1 MRLTV
6 RLHRGMI
13 FVYVRPHFQSPIGL
27 WQLISL
33 GVVSS
38 LSRSIGEVRFIGIS
52 LLRLGFVLLAAFL
65 GYHIGAPQI
74 ANMEFSW
81 LGTMIGIALAAG
93 IIAIERGAQKIPPK
107 VLLGGLLGLIVS
119 LLLGH
124 LLTMSLLS
132 IPSIGDSENIALQG
146 LVHAGLAY
154 IGLVL
159 GARKGAAFD
168 LTEYKKLFRGEAKE
182 ENPKLLDTSV
192 IIDGRVADICETGFL
207 EGTLIIPQF
216 VLRELQQIADSSDPI
231 KRNRGRRGLDIL
243 QRIQRSV
250 DVQVKIIE
258 QDFPKIRDVDS
269 KLVAL
274 GKQLGAKIL
283 TNDFNLNKV
292 AELQGVPVL
301 NVNQLANAVRP
312 VVLPGELM
320 HVHILKEGKEY
331 GQGVAYLD
339 DGTMVVVDSARKY
352 VGKNVDVAVTSV
364 LQTTAGRMIFTRL
377 KDDLD
382 REESLESKVGR

>member
-1 MRLTV
+1 MAHDKAR
-6 RLHRGMI
+6 
-13 FVYVRPHFQSPIGL
+13 SPQIN
-27 WQLISL
+27 IE
-33 GVVSS
+33 
-38 LSRSIGEVRFIGIS
+38 EVKFIGIGI
-52 LLRLGFVLLAAFL
+52 LRFAFVLLATFL
-65 GYHIGAPQI
+65 GYHLGIPHV
-74 ANMEFSW
+74 ANEEFPW
-81 LGTMIGIALAAG
+81 LGMAIGITLALG
-93 IIAIERGAQKIPPK
+93 IIALERAAREIPPK

-124 LLTMSLLS
+124 LLTMSLLT
-132 IPSIGDSENIALQG
+132 IPVMGGLDGFAWRG
-146 LVHAGLAY
+146 LVHTALAY
-154 IGLVL
+154 IGVVL
-159 GARKGAAFD
+159 GARKGAEFD
-168 LTEYKKLFRGEAKE
+168 LNEYKKLFKGETKE
-182 ENPKLLDTSV
+182 DNPKLLDTSV

-243 QRIQRSV
+243 QRIQRSMEV
-250 DVQVKIIE
+250 HVKIFD

-274 GKQLGAKIL
+274 GKQLAAKIL

-301 NVNQLANAVRP
+301 NINQLANAVRP

-320 HVHILKEGKEY
+320 NVHILKEGKEY

-352 VGKNVDVAVTSV
+352 VGRNVDVAVTSV

-377 KDDLD
+377 KDDFEP
-382 REESLESKVGR
+382 EESLESKVGR

>member
-1 MRLTV
+1 V
-6 RLHRGMI
+6 K
-13 FVYVRPHFQSPIGL
+13 
-27 WQLISL
+27 
-33 GVVSS
+33 
-38 LSRSIGEVRFIGIS
+38 FIGIS
-52 LLRLGFVLLAAFL
+52 LLRIGFVLLAAFL
-65 GYHIGAPQI
+65 GYHLGAPQI
-74 ANMEFSW
+74 ADIESPW
-81 LGTMIGIALAAG
+81 LGLTIGITLAAG
-93 IIAIERGAQKIPPK
+93 IIAIERAAQKIPPK
-107 VLLGGLLGLIVS
+107 ALLGGLLGLIVS

-124 LLTMSLLS
+124 LLTMSVLT
-132 IPSIGDSENIALQG
+132 IPLVGDPDNIALRG
-146 LVHAGLAY
+146 LVHAALAY
-154 IGLVL
+154 IGVVL
-159 GARKGAAFD
+159 GARKGAGFD
-168 LTEYKKLFRGEAKE
+168 LSEYEKLFRGEAKE

-250 DVQVKIIE
+250 DVHVKILE

-301 NVNQLANAVRP
+301 NVNQLASCRRP
-312 VVLPGELM
+312 P
-320 HVHILKEGKEY
+320 
-331 GQGVAYLD
+331 A
-339 DGTMVVVDSARKY
+339 A
-352 VGKNVDVAVTSV
+352 
-364 LQTTAGRMIFTRL
+364 
-377 KDDLD
+377 
-382 REESLESKVGR
+382 

>member
-1 MRLTV
+1 M
-6 RLHRGMI
+6 
-13 FVYVRPHFQSPIGL
+13 
-27 WQLISL
+27 
-33 GVVSS
+33 
-38 LSRSIGEVRFIGIS
+38 RFIGIGF
-52 LLRLGFVLLAAFL
+52 LRFGLVLLAV
-65 GYHIGAPQI
+65 
-74 ANMEFSW
+74 W
-81 LGTMIGIALAAG
+81 LGAHLTVPWIPDTEFRWLGMAIGITLAAG
-93 IIAIERGAQKIPPK
+93 IIGIERVVRKVPPK

-124 LLTMSLLS
+124 LLTLSMLRLPLLDA
-132 IPSIGDSENIALQG
+132 PSTIALQG
-146 LVHAGLAY
+146 LVHVALAY
-154 IGLVL
+154 MGVVL
-159 GARKGAAFD
+159 GARKGAEFD
-168 LTEYKKLFRGEAKE
+168 LNKYRQLFKGEATE

-243 QRIQRSV
+243 QRIQRSMEV
-250 DVQVKIIE
+250 HVKIIE

-274 GKQLGAKIL
+274 GKLLGAKIL

-301 NVNQLANAVRP
+301 NINQLANAVRP

-320 HVHILKEGKEY
+320 NVHILKEGKEY

-352 VGKNVDVAVTSV
+352 VGRNVDVAVTSV

-377 KDDLD
+377 RDDFE

>member
-1 MRLTV
+1 V
-6 RLHRGMI
+6 A
-13 FVYVRPHFQSPIGL
+13 YVVWFLYI
-27 WQLISL
+27 
-33 GVVSS
+33 
-38 LSRSIGEVRFIGIS
+38 LSQFCDEGIALPPLSGAEEVRGVGIS
-52 LLRLGFVLLAAFL
+52 ILRIAFVLLAAFL
-65 GYHIGAPQI
+65 GYHLGIPKL
-74 ANMEFSW
+74 ANGEMPWF
-81 LGTMIGIALAAG
+81 GMAAG
-93 IIAIERGAQKIPPK
+93 IFLATGVIALERAARELPPK
-107 VLLGGLLGLIVS
+107 VLLGGLLGLIVT
-119 LLLGH
+119 LLVGH
-124 LLTMSLLS
+124 LLMTSLLAL
-132 IPSIGDSENIALQG
+132 PLMGGADSFAVRG
-146 LVHAGLAY
+146 LIQAALAY
-154 IGLVL
+154 MGIVV
-159 GARKGAAFD
+159 GARKGAEFD
-168 LTEYKKLFRGEAKE
+168 LNEYKKHFRGEAKQ
-182 ENPKLLDTSV
+182 ENSKLLDTSV
-192 IIDGRVADICETGFL
+192 VIDGRVADICETGFL

-250 DVQVKIIE
+250 EVDVKILE

-312 VVLPGELM
+312 IVLPGELM
-320 HVHILKEGKEY
+320 NVHILKEGKEY

-352 VGKNVDVAVTSV
+352 VGKSVDVAVTSV

-377 KDDLD
+377 RDDFE
-382 REESLESKVGR
+382 REENLESKVGR

>member
-1 MRLTV
+1 MDL
-6 RLHRGMI
+6 
-13 FVYVRPHFQSPIGL
+13 
-27 WQLISL
+27 SL
-33 GVVSS
+33 
-38 LSRSIGEVRFIGIS
+38 LRSIGEVRFIGIS
-52 LLRLGFVLLAAFL
+52 FLRIGFVLLAAFL
-65 GYHIGAPQI
+65 GYRLGAPQI
-74 ANMEFSW
+74 TNVELPW
-81 LGTMIGIALAAG
+81 LGTVIGIALAVG

-124 LLTMSLLS
+124 LLTTSLLT
-132 IPSIGDSENIALQG
+132 IPLIREPDNIAWRG
-146 LVHAGLAY
+146 LIHAGLAY
-154 IGLVL
+154 IGMVL

-168 LTEYKKLFRGEAKE
+168 LAEYKKLFRGEAKE
-182 ENPKLLDTSV
+182 ENQKLLDTSV

-243 QRIQRSV
+243 QRIQRNV
-250 DVQVKIIE
+250 DVHVKIIE

-274 GKQLGAKIL
+274 GKQLEAKIL

-352 VGKNVDVAVTSV
+352 VGKTVDVAVTSV

-377 KDDLD
+377 KDEVEH
-382 REESLESKVGR
+382 EESIASKVGR

>member
-1 MRLTV
+1 
-6 RLHRGMI
+6 
-13 FVYVRPHFQSPIGL
+13 
-27 WQLISL
+27 
-33 GVVSS
+33 
-38 LSRSIGEVRFIGIS
+38 LSGAEEVRGVGIS
-52 LLRLGFVLLAAFL
+52 VLRIAFVLLAAFL
-65 GYHIGAPQI
+65 GYQ
-74 ANMEFSW
+74 
-81 LGTMIGIALAAG
+81 LGVPKLADGEMPWFGMATGIFLATGVIAL
-93 IIAIERGAQKIPPK
+93 ERAVREVPPK
-107 VLLGGLLGLIVS
+107 VLLGGLLGLIVT
-119 LLLGH
+119 LLVGH
-124 LLTMSLLS
+124 LLMTSLLAL
-132 IPSIGDSENIALQG
+132 PLMGGADSFAVRG
-146 LVHAGLAY
+146 LIQAALAY
-154 IGLVL
+154 MGIVV
-159 GARKGAAFD
+159 GARKGAEFD
-168 LTEYKKLFRGEAKE
+168 LNEYKKHFRGETKQ
-182 ENPKLLDTSV
+182 ENSKLLDTSV

-250 DVQVKIIE
+250 EVDVKILE

-312 VVLPGELM
+312 IVLPGELM
-320 HVHILKEGKEY
+320 NVHILKEGKEY

-352 VGKNVDVAVTSV
+352 VGRSVDVAVTSV

-377 KDDLD
+377 RDDFERD
-382 REESLESKVGR
+382 ENLESKVGR

>member
-1 MRLTV
+1 
-6 RLHRGMI
+6 
-13 FVYVRPHFQSPIGL
+13 
-27 WQLISL
+27 
-33 GVVSS
+33 
-38 LSRSIGEVRFIGIS
+38 
-52 LLRLGFVLLAAFL
+52 LRIGFVLLAGFL
-65 GYHIGAPQI
+65 GYHLGAPRI
-74 ANMEFSW
+74 AGIELSW
-81 LGTMIGIALAAG
+81 LGTAIGIALATG
-93 IIAIERGAQKIPPK
+93 IIAIERGVQKIAPK
-107 VLLGGLLGLIVS
+107 VLLGGLLGLTVS
-119 LLLGH
+119 LIVGH
-124 LLTMSLLS
+124 LLTSSLLT
-132 IPSIGDSENIALQG
+132 IPLIGDPDHIAWRG

-154 IGLVL
+154 IGLVV

-168 LTEYKKLFRGEAKE
+168 LCEYQQLFRGERPE

-250 DVQVKIIE
+250 DVDVKILE

-377 KDDLD
+377 RDDLE

>member
-1 MRLTV
+1 MAW
-6 RLHRGMI
+6 
-13 FVYVRPHFQSPIGL
+13 SPQI
-27 WQLISL
+27 I
-33 GVVSS
+33 
-38 LSRSIGEVRFIGIS
+38 IEEVRFIGIG
-52 LLRLGFVLLAAFL
+52 LLRFAFILLATFL
-65 GYHIGAPQI
+65 GYHLGIPQV
-74 ANMEFSW
+74 ANEEFPW
-81 LGTMIGIALAAG
+81 LGMAIGITLAVG
-93 IIAIERGAQKIPPK
+93 IIAIERAAREIPPK

-124 LLTMSLLS
+124 LLTMSLLT
-132 IPSIGDSENIALQG
+132 IPIIGGLDGFALRG
-146 LVHAGLAY
+146 LVHAALAY
-154 IGLVL
+154 IGVVL
-159 GARKGAAFD
+159 GARKGAEFD
-168 LTEYKKLFRGEAKE
+168 LNEYKKLFKGETKE

-243 QRIQRSV
+243 QRIQRSMEV
-250 DVQVKIIE
+250 HVKIFD

-274 GKQLGAKIL
+274 GKQLAAKIL

-301 NVNQLANAVRP
+301 NINQLANAVRP

-320 HVHILKEGKEY
+320 NVHILKEGKEY

-352 VGKNVDVAVTSV
+352 VGRHVDVAVTSV

-377 KDDLD
+377 KDDFE

>member
-1 MRLTV
+1 ME
-6 RLHRGMI
+6 
-13 FVYVRPHFQSPIGL
+13 
-27 WQLISL
+27 
-33 GVVSS
+33 
-38 LSRSIGEVRFIGIS
+38 EVRFVGIS
-52 LLRLGFVLLAAFL
+52 LLRIGFVLLAAFL
-65 GYHIGAPQI
+65 GYH
-74 ANMEFSW
+74 
-81 LGTMIGIALAAG
+81 LGTPRSVDEGIGWFGIGIGTILAVG
-93 IIAIERGAQKIPPK
+93 IIAIERATREMPPK
-107 VLLGGLLGLIVS
+107 VLLGGLLGLIIS

-124 LLTMSLLS
+124 LLTTSLLVH
-132 IPSIGDSENIALQG
+132 PSISGFDSLAVRG
-146 LVHAGLAY
+146 LVQAGLAY
-154 IGLVL
+154 IGVVL
-159 GARKGAAFD
+159 GARKGAEFD
-168 LTEYKKLFRGEAKE
+168 LNEYKKLFQGETKA

-192 IIDGRVADICETGFL
+192 IIDGRVADVCETGFL

-250 DVQVKIIE
+250 DVHVDILE

-320 HVHILKEGKEY
+320 NVHILKEGKEY

-377 KDDLD
+377 KDDFERD
-382 REESLESKVGR
+382 ENLESKVGR

>member
-1 MRLTV
+1 
-6 RLHRGMI
+6 
-13 FVYVRPHFQSPIGL
+13 
-27 WQLISL
+27 
-33 GVVSS
+33 
-38 LSRSIGEVRFIGIS
+38 VRFIGIS
-52 LLRLGFVLLAAFL
+52 FLRIGFILLAAFL
-65 GYHIGAPQI
+65 GYHLGIPQI
-74 ANMEFSW
+74 ANEELPW
-81 LGTMIGIALAAG
+81 LGIAAGATLAVG
-93 IIAIERGAQKIPPK
+93 IIAIERAAREIPPK

-124 LLTMSLLS
+124 LLTTSLLTLPFS
-132 IPSIGDSENIALQG
+132 GGLDSFAMRG
-146 LVHAGLAY
+146 LVHAALAY
-154 IGLVL
+154 IGVVL
-159 GARKGAAFD
+159 GARKGAEFD
-168 LTEYKKLFRGEAKE
+168 LNEYKKLFRGETKE
-182 ENPKLLDTSV
+182 DNPKLLDTSV

-250 DVQVKIIE
+250 DVHVKIFE

-269 KLVAL
+269 KLIAL

-320 HVHILKEGKEY
+320 SVHILKEGKEY

-377 KDDLD
+377 KDDFE
-382 REESLESKVGR
+382 REESLESRVGR

>member
-1 MRLTV
+1 
-6 RLHRGMI
+6 
-13 FVYVRPHFQSPIGL
+13 
-27 WQLISL
+27 
-33 GVVSS
+33 
-38 LSRSIGEVRFIGIS
+38 
-52 LLRLGFVLLAAFL
+52 LA
-65 GYHIGAPQI
+65 G
-74 ANMEFSW
+74 
-81 LGTMIGIALAAG
+81 G
-93 IIAIERGAQKIPPK
+93 IIAIERGARQIPPK

-119 LLLGH
+119 LFLGH
-124 LLTMSLLS
+124 MLMSSLLVF
-132 IPSIGDSENIALQG
+132 PFGGSEGFAFRG
-146 LVHAGLAY
+146 LLLAALAY
-154 IGLVL
+154 MGMVV
-159 GARKGAAFD
+159 GARKGSEFN
-168 LTEYKKLFRGEAKE
+168 LNEYKRLLAGNVAD

-243 QRIQRSV
+243 QRVQRSV
-250 DVQVKIIE
+250 DVEVKILE

-274 GKQLGAKIL
+274 GKELGAKIL

-301 NVNQLANAVRP
+301 NVNQLANAVKP
-312 VVLPGELM
+312 VVLPGEQM
-320 HVHILKEGKEY
+320 SVHILKEGKEY

-352 VGKNVDVAVTSV
+352 VGKNVEVSVTSV

-377 KDDLD
+377 RDDLE
-382 REESLESKVGR
+382 REETLENKVGR